1 MKETEGSD
9 AEKKVS
15 HIMEEHMAGETEG
28 EGGKTAKDRP
38 LTDIRQESLQVKET
52 WQVKDKEQTRRQ
64 L

>member
-52 WQVKDKEQTRRQ
+52 
-64 L
+64 